1 MCVETAVAVQSRVV
15 RATRARSLTNSCDF
29 LPVITGD
36 ASPAN
41 RRAYHFFFFFFYR
54 RLASRGLHE
63 PLASSRGDKY
73 LTSRFASSQLAAI
86 ARNRDG
92 GRRGFI
98 ALNNRGDRHCC
109 VRRFEGGAVRAPRAI
124 GRTRIF
130 ESIGSTF
137 LCRRLEAH
145 YIRLAGF
152 ISAPDTV
159 HWFNPRFYIE
169 LRTTVRGY
177 IAPRTMGEEK
187 SDFTNVRYSPSIWIT
202 WPKRINLATNRE

>member
-159 HWFNPRFYIE
+159 H
-169 LRTTVRGY
+169 
-177 IAPRTMGEEK
+177 
-187 SDFTNVRYSPSIWIT
+187 
-202 WPKRINLATNRE
+202 